1 MYIYIYTYVYI
12 GSSQVLELHTM
23 GWGDGVGWERSC
35 ELAEAVDATHT
46 RGGVGGGWGGML
58 TFM

>member
-1 MYIYIYTYVYI
+1 MLTF
-12 GSSQVLELHTM
+12 M
-23 GWGDGVGWERSC
+23 C

-46 RGGVGGGWGGML
+46 RGGVGGDWGGML